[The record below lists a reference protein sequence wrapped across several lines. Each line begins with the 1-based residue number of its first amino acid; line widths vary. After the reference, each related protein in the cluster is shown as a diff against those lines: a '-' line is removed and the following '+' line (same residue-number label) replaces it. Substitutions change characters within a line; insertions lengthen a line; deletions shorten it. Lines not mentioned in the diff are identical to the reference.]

1 MEDTNHGKPT
11 TGSSGRSIEGKWFG
25 SWRNRWRHPGGIG
38 VYRVDT
44 RDRQRAGRSGCADNR
59 LSNALNGLE
68 LDRADIV
75 ENLGVPQAQVDAVVE
90 LMQLAS
96 SVANLSQL
104 IAAQLG
110 SATANEITQQVQ
122 RIGGL
127 VDLVDTVDGFTE
139 QLRDQIRADLDSIAD
154 ALTS

>member
-1 MEDTNHGKPT
+1 MANLLQEAADDLSRVSGLAAGEIVGAIQAVSGFTELIPGIDSVQEDLAALI
-11 TGSSGRSIEGKWFG
+11 TG
-25 SWRNRWRHPGGIG
+25 
-38 VYRVDT
+38 
-44 RDRQRAGRSGCADNR
+44 

-68 LDRADIV
+68 LDLADIV

>member
-1 MEDTNHGKPT
+1 VVWQLATLI
-11 TGSSGRSIEGKWFG
+11 TG
-25 SWRNRWRHPGGIG
+25 
-38 VYRVDT
+38 
-44 RDRQRAGRSGCADNR
+44 

-68 LDRADIV
+68 LDLADIV